1 MPEAPAVKKL
11 PGPLLQEYE
20 KYEEIGLFSV
30 RPARAR
36 GCALQ
41 PRRAARYLGTPFR
54 HAGRRS

>member
-41 PRRAARYLGTPFR
+41 PERPRYLGVPFR
-54 HAGRRS
+54 HTGRAL